1 MLVLCSIDL
10 PIGPIAPDD
19 PHHVAIRGLGARPG
33 RAPQEGARG
42 LYAFTYRR
50 GQVHKLDRGLADV
63 TPLVLRARLA
73 P

>member
-1 MLVLCSIDL
+1 MPVLRPANSPVGLSD
-10 PIGPIAPDD
+10 PDD
-19 PHHVAIRGLGARPG
+19 PHHVVIRGLGSRPG

>member
-1 MLVLCSIDL
+1 MLILRSANS
-10 PIGPIAPDD
+10 PIGPSAPDD

-33 RAPQEGARG
+33 RAPQEGAWG
-42 LYAFTYRR
+42 LYALTCRR

-63 TPLVLRARLA
+63 TPLMLRARLA